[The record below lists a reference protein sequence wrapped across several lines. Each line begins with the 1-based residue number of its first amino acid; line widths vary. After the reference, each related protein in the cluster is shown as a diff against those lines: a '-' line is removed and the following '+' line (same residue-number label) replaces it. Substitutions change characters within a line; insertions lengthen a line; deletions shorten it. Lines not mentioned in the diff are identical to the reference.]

1 MGFMPVALPVPWNY
15 RCVAFDLDGV
25 LVDTEPVFEQ
35 AVSELLRDRGLVLTP
50 ELAHRM
56 LGTPT
61 MEAFEYLRGHFAL
74 PEPVAQLANESIQ
87 RLFAL
92 FDREPPPLLPGVT
105 ELLERLE
112 RRGVPVAIATSSH
125 REHVDK
131 VLCPHDLLRC
141 FSFVMTCEDVVRG
154 KPDPE
159 IYRKTASRF
168 GHPPADMVVLEDS
181 PNGLRSAKGAGAR
194 CVVIPHA
201 RVPLHDIGLAD
212 AVVDSLAAD
221 ELAVLLGLG

>member
-1 MGFMPVALPVPWNY
+1 MSTTLQVPWNY
-15 RCVAFDLDGV
+15 RCIAFDLDGV
-25 LVDTEPVFEQ
+25 LVDTEPVFER
-35 AVSELLRDRGLVLTP
+35 AVCELLRDRGLDLTP

-56 LGTPT
+56 LGTTT
-61 MEAFEYLRGHFAL
+61 MQAFECLRGHFAL
-74 PEPVAQLANESIQ
+74 PEGVEELANESIE

-92 FDREPPPLLPGVT
+92 FDREPPPLLPGVVD
-105 ELLERLE
+105 LLGRLE

-131 VLCPHDLLRC
+131 VLAPHDLLRR
-141 FSFVMTCEDVVRG
+141 FAFVMTCEDVVRG

-159 IYRKTASRF
+159 IYCKTAGRF
-168 GHPPADMVVLEDS
+168 GHAPADMVVLEDS

-194 CVVIPHA
+194 CVVIPHS

-212 AVVDSLAAD
+212 AVVNSLAAD
-221 ELAVLLGLG
+221 ELRTLLGLV

>member
-1 MGFMPVALPVPWNY
+1 MPASPVPWTY

-25 LVDTEPVFEQ
+25 IVDTEPVFERS
-35 AVSELLRDRGLVLTP
+35 VCDLLEYRGLTLTP

-56 LGTPT
+56 LGTT
-61 MEAFEYLRGHFAL
+61 TIQAFELLRAHFGLSETVEA
-74 PEPVAQLANESIQ
+74 LANESIE

-92 FDREPPPLLPGVT
+92 LDAEPAPLLPGIV
-105 ELLERLE
+105 ELLGRLQ

-131 VLCPHDLLRC
+131 VLVPHGLLRR

-159 IYRKTASRF
+159 IYRKTAERF
-168 GHPPADMVVLEDS
+168 GHAASEMVVLEDS
-181 PNGLRSAKGAGAR
+181 PNGLRAAKGAGAR
-194 CVVIPHA
+194 CVVVPHS
-201 RVPLHDIGLAD
+201 RVPLDDLGLAD
-212 AVVDSLAAD
+212 AVVASLVAD
-221 ELAVLLGLG
+221 ELTALLGLA